1 VSIEGKVCLSRGCEQ
16 RSDQLAVC
24 GVNVQPLL
32 CPLAFGQSNF
42 ATLTGTVT
50 DSSGAAVAR
59 ASVEAVN
66 QGTNF
71 RYTAQ
76 SDDAGNYLMVNLLE
90 GVYRLKVTAAG
101 FQDSVVE
108 SLPLASRASQRVDM
122 KLQVGQVATTVEVS
136 GAAALIETE
145 TAKISDIKA
154 REVIQSLPMTLRRIH
169 DVWAVQPSSFSGR
182 LGGSVGQQNDF
193 P

>member
-1 VSIEGKVCLSRGCEQ
+1 MTRLQSVTLSTAFALLC
-16 RSDQLAVC
+16 SLC
-24 GVNVQPLL
+24 L
-32 CPLAFGQSNF
+32 CPLASGQSNF

-50 DSSGAAVAR
+50 DSTGAAVAH

-76 SDDAGNYLMVNLLE
+76 SDDAGNYLIVNLLE

-122 KLQVGQVATTVEVS
+122 K
-136 GAAALIETE
+136 
-145 TAKISDIKA
+145 
-154 REVIQSLPMTLRRIH
+154 
-169 DVWAVQPSSFSGR
+169 
-182 LGGSVGQQNDF
+182 
-193 P
+193 

>member
-1 VSIEGKVCLSRGCEQ
+1 GDLVMSNIRLTSLLAALGCGLCLSPTG
-16 RSDQLAVC
+16 L
-24 GVNVQPLL
+24 
-32 CPLAFGQSNF
+32 GQSNF

-90 GVYRLKVTAAG
+90 GVYRLKVTASG

-108 SLPLASRASQRVDM
+108 SLPLASRAAQRVDM
-122 KLQVGQVATTVEVS
+122 KLQIGQVATTVEVS

-145 TAKISDIKA
+145 TAKISD
-154 REVIQSLPMTLRRIH
+154 V
-169 DVWAVQPSSFSGR
+169 
-182 LGGSVGQQNDF
+182 
-193 P
+193 